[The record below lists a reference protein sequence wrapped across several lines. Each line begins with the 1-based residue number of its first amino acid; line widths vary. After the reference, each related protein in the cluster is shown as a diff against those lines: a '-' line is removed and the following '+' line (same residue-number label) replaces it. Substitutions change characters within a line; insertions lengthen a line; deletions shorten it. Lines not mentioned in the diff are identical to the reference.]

1 MKKIILLLFIAAIA
15 GGCSLD
21 PFRIPRTNVENSKK
35 LRVGMT
41 KSEVLAVMGEPV
53 KNESFSRPDIWFYYF
68 NTNWI
73 DGFVTEDECFPV
85 VFKDGKVAG
94 WGNAYYTRS
103 RVEKRKNISVVEISE
118 KK

>member
-1 MKKIILLLFIAAIA
+1 MKKIVLMLFAAAIA
-15 GGCSLD
+15 GGCSLN
-21 PFRIPRTNVENSKK
+21 PFHIAKTNVENSKK

-41 KSEVLAVMGEPV
+41 KSEVLSVMGEPV
-53 KNESFSRPDIWFYYF
+53 KNETFNRPDIWFYYF
-68 NTNWI
+68 NTNWL

-103 RVEKRKNISVVEISE
+103 RVENRKKIPTVGDL
-118 KK
+118 KKK

>member
-15 GGCSLD
+15 GGCSLN
-21 PFRIPRTNVENSKK
+21 PYHVSKVNVENSKK

-41 KSEVLAVMGEPV
+41 KSEVLAIMGEPE
-53 KNESFSRPDIWFYYF
+53 KNETFNRPDIWFYYF

-85 VFKDGKVAG
+85 IFKDGKVAG

-103 RVEKRKNISVVEISE
+103 RVENRKKIPTVGDI
-118 KK
+118 KKK

>member
-15 GGCSLD
+15 GGCSLN
-21 PFRIPRTNVENSKK
+21 PYHVSKVNVENSKK

-41 KSEVLAVMGEPV
+41 KSEVLAIMGEPE
-53 KNESFSRPDIWFYYF
+53 KNETFNRPDIWFYYF

-103 RVEKRKNISVVEISE
+103 RVETRKKIPTVGDI
-118 KK
+118 KKK